1 MSGPLVH
8 GAVFTARRLLP
19 VVLLVLSGCAGRR
32 IPVPAVAP
40 ERAGQ
45 EALAQ
50 YDRNKDGFLDKDEL
64 KACPALAGCWKKL
77 DKDGDGRLS
86 AAEIAQRIQSYQTD
100 RVGLSALAVKVRS
113 NGKPLAGA
121 TVTLVP
127 EKFLGDDVR
136 PASGVTD
143 SAGVA
148 NVTTTGAAVPGV
160 ARGMFRVEVSKK
172 DAAGLERVPA
182 RYNRET
188 TLGVEVGT
196 DQQGVLRL
204 DLRGS

>member
-1 MSGPLVH
+1 MSATSPRGAGFATQWLSLAVLV
-8 GAVFTARRLLP
+8 AVL
-19 VVLLVLSGCAGRR
+19 GCTGRR
-32 IPVPAVAP
+32 IPVPAVSP
-40 ERAGQ
+40 EGAGQ

-64 KACPALAGCWKKL
+64 KACPALASCWKKL

-86 AAEIAQRIQSYQTD
+86 AAEIAERIQSYQTD
-100 RVGLSALAVKVRS
+100 RVGLSALAVKVTS

-127 EKFLGDDVR
+127 EKFLGDALQ

-148 NVTTTGAAVPGV
+148 NVTTPGVAVPGV
-160 ARGMFRVEVSKK
+160 ARGMFRVEISKK
-172 DAAGLERVPA
+172 DAAGQESVPA
-182 RYNRET
+182 RYNQGT
-188 TLGVEVGT
+188 TLGVEIGP

-204 DLRGS
+204 ALRGS